1 MSWLRLEASTVDPD
15 LAEGLQARVADA
27 YWLLA
32 RQWQN
37 GEFGGEDAANPLF
50 MSIKGRYLP
59 LDGLRIGDGPPV
71 ALDAP
76 LEPLVERE
84 PVRAG
89 PAGARVAAELGQLLL
104 RALGGAGVADTMI
117 AKLRSAFSIAL
128 PADDGLDPPGRRRLE
143 LLARAAVDGVA
154 VARTLR
160 SAGVLSALPA
170 FAAAQPAEKQAIDA
184 AGATW
189 LARADAAFS
198 EPAGTGAWDASRM
211 EYTFRVGATTGSGE
225 IELSADGYRGGRLEW
240 YHFDWADGRTLAAD
254 DATAQTHDAELLPA
268 PLRFRGM
275 PADRFWEF
283 ENAAVYYG
291 GIDAAPEDLGRIA
304 VAGYATLY
312 GDDWYLIPIR
322 LEGGT
327 LAQVTELEVV
337 DDFGRVTPVS
347 AAAVADGAERAFR
360 FFEITGD
367 PGPDAAAPVAP
378 LLLIPPTIETAEA
391 ARPLEDVG
399 FLRDEAAN
407 LAWAVEHRVESST
420 GRPVDLAARRPAPA
434 ASMASDDR
442 WRFMLSTG
450 APDNWV
456 PLVPVRTGDDG
467 AIAFQRGR
475 VAGAAGSRGALGRVL
490 EPQRRLIVH
499 EEEVPYEGARVV
511 RRFQSTRGPDG
522 RLHVWVGRRK
532 GPGRGPG
539 SSTLAFDTIDRGSAS
554 SLR

>member
-1 MSWLRLEASTVDPD
+1 MTWLRLEASTVDPD
-15 LAEGLQARVADA
+15 LVEGLQARVADA

-50 MSIKGRYLP
+50 MSIEGRYVP
-59 LDGLRIGDGPPV
+59 LTSVRIGDGPPV
-71 ALDAP
+71 AVDAP

-104 RALGGAGVADTMI
+104 RALAGVAVPATMLT
-117 AKLRSAFSIAL
+117 KLRTAFPIAL
-128 PADDGLDPPGRRRLE
+128 PADDGLDPAGRRRLE
-143 LLARAAVDGVA
+143 LLARASLDGTG
-154 VARTLR
+154 VARTLGP
-160 SAGVLSALPA
+160 AGLLSTLPA
-170 FAAAQPAEKQAIDA
+170 FAAAQPAMKRRIDA
-184 AGATW
+184 AGRAW
-189 LARADAAFS
+189 LARAGAAFS
-198 EPAGTGAWDASRM
+198 EPAGAGAWVPSRM
-211 EYTFRVGATTGSGE
+211 EYEFRVGATTGSGE
-225 IELSADGYRGGRLEW
+225 IELSADGYPGGRLEW
-240 YHFDWADGRTLAAD
+240 YHFDWADGPPLATD
-254 DATAQTHDAELLPA
+254 DATAGTHDAELLPS

-275 PADRFWEF
+275 PASRFWEF
-283 ENAAVYYG
+283 EDGAVYYG

-312 GDDWYLIPIR
+312 GDDWYVIPIR
-322 LEGGT
+322 LPGGT
-327 LAQVTELEVV
+327 LAQVLELTVV
-337 DDFGRVTPVS
+337 DDFGRRTPIP
-347 AAAVADGAERAFR
+347 AAAVADGSERAFR

-367 PGPDAAAPVAP
+367 PGPGAVAPVAP
-378 LLLIPPTIETAEA
+378 LLLIPPTVETTDA

-407 LAWAVEHRVESST
+407 LAWAVEHRVVSST
-420 GRPVDLAARRPAPA
+420 GRPVDLAARRPPPA
-434 ASMASDDR
+434 ASAAGDR
-442 WRFMLSTG
+442 WRFVLSTG

-456 PLVPVRTGDDG
+456 PLVPVRIGDDG

-475 VAGAAGSRGALGRVL
+475 VASAAGSRGALGRVL
-490 EPQRRLIVH
+490 EPQRRLILH

-532 GPGRGPG
+532 GAGRGPG
-539 SSTLAFDTIDRGSAS
+539 TSTLAFDTIDRGV
-554 SLR
+554 

>member
-59 LDGLRIGDGPPV
+59 LDSVRIGDGPPV
-71 ALDAP
+71 AVDAP

-89 PAGARVAAELGQLLL
+89 QAGARVAAELGQLLL
-104 RALGGAGVADTMI
+104 RALADAAVPPTMLTALRGAFPV
-117 AKLRSAFSIAL
+117 AL

-143 LLARAAVDGVA
+143 LLARAALDGVG
-154 VARTLR
+154 VARTLGP
-160 SAGVLSALPA
+160 AGVLSTLPA
-170 FAAAQPAEKQAIDA
+170 FAAAEPAVKRRIDA
-184 AGATW
+184 VGTAW
-189 LARADAAFS
+189 LARAGEAFS
-198 EPAGTGAWDASRM
+198 EPVGPGAWDASRM
-211 EYTFRVGATTGSGE
+211 EYLFRVGATTGSGE
-225 IELSADGYRGGRLEW
+225 IELSADGYGGGRLEW
-240 YHFDWADGRTLAAD
+240 YHFDWAQGSPLAD
-254 DATAQTHDAELLPA
+254 DDAAAKTHDAELLA
-268 PLRFRGM
+268 TPLRFRGM
-275 PADRFWEF
+275 PASRFWEF
-283 ENAAVYYG
+283 EDGAVYYG

-327 LAQVTELEVV
+327 LAQVLELTVV
-337 DDFGRVTPVS
+337 DDFGRRTAVP
-347 AAAVADGAERAFR
+347 AAAVVDGAERAFR

-367 PGPDAAAPVAP
+367 PGPDAAAPVCP
-378 LLLIPPTIETAEA
+378 LLLIPPTVETTDA

-407 LAWAVEHRVESST
+407 LAWAVEHRVESVT
-420 GRPVDLAARRPAPA
+420 GRPVDLAPRRAAPA
-434 ASMASDDR
+434 VPPASGER
-442 WRFMLSTG
+442 WRFVLSTG

-456 PLVPVRTGDDG
+456 PLVPVRVGDNG

-475 VAGAAGSRGALGRVL
+475 LASAAGSRGALGRVL
-490 EPQRRLIVH
+490 EPHRRLIVH
-499 EEEVPYEGARVV
+499 EEEVPYEGVRVV

-522 RLHVWVGRRK
+522 RLHVWVGLRK

-539 SSTLAFDTIDRGSAS
+539 SSTLTFDTIDRGRSPP
-554 SLR
+554 